1 MIKNAV
7 RRTYLLYQSRTYYSV
22 LFLLLI
28 NHIIELKFVIYDYI
42 LKTIVILDKMIDIDY
57 LKMFIHTTFSEQP
70 FSQYFNLKAL
80 NGRHLKYGNLF
91 LVIS

>member
-1 MIKNAV
+1 
-7 RRTYLLYQSRTYYSV
+7 
-22 LFLLLI
+22 
-28 NHIIELKFVIYDYI
+28 
-42 LKTIVILDKMIDIDY
+42 MIDIGY

-70 FSQYFNLKAL
+70 FSQYFNFKAF